1 MIANDVTV
9 AMFSLFFS
17 IDSSLDVQLL
27 LLVQVLLLSYLLSI

>member
-17 IDSSLDVQLL
+17 TDSSLDVQLL